1 VRRLYVLAG
10 VVLIAFAF
18 AAATR
23 VANTREGLIAEVIT
37 LLGGLAGMTLV
48 FFGLFSGPRL
58 STRSTAPLQ
67 RAPARPPSTRDFALG
82 AAGLVLA
89 VLLISGWGIS
99 AGWQWAALSVVVLLP
114 MIVGSAVLCI
124 RFLRAR

>member
-1 VRRLYVLAG
+1 MRRLAVVPG
-10 VVLIAFAF
+10 VVLIALAF

-37 LLGGLAGMTLV
+37 LLAGLAGLTLV
-48 FFGLFSGPRL
+48 FFGLFSGLRLAPRP
-58 STRSTAPLQ
+58 SVDRPP
-67 RAPARPPSTRDFALG
+67 APARPPSMRDFALG
-82 AAGLVLA
+82 TVGLLLA
-89 VLLISGWGIS
+89 VFLIGGWGIS
-99 AGWQWAALSVVVLLP
+99 AGWQWAALSLVVLLP

>member
-1 VRRLYVLAG
+1 M
-10 VVLIAFAF
+10 LIALAF
-18 AAATR
+18 WAATR

-37 LLGGLAGMTLV
+37 LLAGLAGMMLV
-48 FFGLFSGPRL
+48 FYGLFAGARPAARL
-58 STRSTAPLQ
+58 SPPRPP
-67 RAPARPPSTRDFALG
+67 APARPPSSRDFALG

-89 VLLISGWGIS
+89 MVLVGGWGIS

-114 MIVGSAVLCI
+114 MIVGSAILCI